1 MTEIKL
7 LILVQGIILLVG
19 VIGLIIYAY
28 VQLRD

>member
-1 MTEIKL
+1 MSDIKL